1 MHDIKELDGFFL
13 HRMFSWG
20 SHRVSSEKDHINR
33 INVFPVADGDTGT
46 NLSNTMRSMILNSK
60 AEKSVENTMT
70 SVAGAVIRGARGNS
84 GLILSEFFS
93 GFALAVSG
101 IGTLSTHDFASAV
114 KSAAGVVPLALE
126 NPRHGTILTV
136 IENWAESLVLSQKLE
151 NFRILLSESLLSAE
165 KALERTMHQNSV
177 LKDAG
182 VVDAGGYG
190 FVAFIK
196 GCLNFFDDIKKD
208 YPEGIVFQNALDE
221 DEEIQEM
228 SAHKYSSVPPEY
240 RYCCESLL
248 SGKNIKRE
256 RIRQSVAGSGNCLV
270 ITGTGNLSRVHLHTD
285 DPQSFVEKLSH
296 LGSVAEQK
304 IDDMLSEYRD
314 VFQRKHKTAIVTD
327 SSCDMPQELLDRYN
341 IHVVPINI
349 VSGENSYLDR
359 LTISRKKVFSMMESK
374 KNYPKTSQPSSVV
387 FANLYSFLLTYYDSV
402 ISIHIS
408 GNLSGTVQSA
418 RKAALIFP
426 DKKLEVI
433 DSLTLSG
440 SLGLLVAKA
449 GKLMEEGMAH
459 DDVVAEI
466 MKYRPL
472 SRNYVSVK
480 NLKYMVRGGRVSPL
494 KGFAASL
501 LNLKPVISVDREGK
515 SILWGKAFSRRTND
529 RKIIE
534 YVKKTADAG
543 ELEDYA
549 VVHSGMETDAE
560 NVAAEIASHAGGP
573 PLYISAISPVISLNA
588 GPEALSVVLLKRPAG
603 NI

>member
-20 SHRVSSEKDHINR
+20 SHRVSSEKDHINK

-60 AEKSVENTMT
+60 AEDSVENTMT
-70 SVAGAVIRGARGNS
+70 SIAGAVIRGARGNS

-93 GFALAVSG
+93 GFALAVNG
-101 IGTLSTHDFASAV
+101 IGTLGTHDFASAV

-126 NPRHGTILTV
+126 NPKSGTILTV
-136 IENWAESLVLSQKLE
+136 IENWAESLVHSKKYE
-151 NFRILLSESLLSAE
+151 NFKMLLSESLLSAE

-196 GCLNFFDDIKKD
+196 GCLSFFDDVKKG
-208 YPEGIVFQNALDE
+208 YPENIASHTALE
-221 DEEIQEM
+221 MEEEIQEQ

-240 RYCCESLL
+240 RYCCETLL

-256 RIRQSVAGSGNCLV
+256 MIKQSVAGTGNCLV
-270 ITGTGNLSRVHLHTD
+270 IAGAGNLSRVHLHTD
-285 DPQSFVEKLSH
+285 DPQVFVEKLSR
-296 LGSVAEQK
+296 LGTVAEQK
-304 IDDMLSEYRD
+304 VDDMLSEYHD
-314 VFQRKHKTAIVTD
+314 VFSRKHNTAIVTD
-327 SSCDMPQELLDRYN
+327 SSCDMPQELLDKYN

-349 VSGENSYLDR
+349 VSGDNSYLDR
-359 LTISRKKVFSMMESK
+359 LTISRESVFKMMESK
-374 KNYPKTSQPSSVV
+374 KNYPKTAQPTSAV
-387 FANLYSFLLTYYDSV
+387 FSNLYSFLLTYYDSI

-408 GNLSGTVQSA
+408 GHLSGTVQSA
-418 RKAALIFP
+418 RKAANLFS
-426 DKKLEVI
+426 DKKIDVI

-440 SLGLLVAKA
+440 SLGLMVCKA
-449 GKLMEEGMAH
+449 GKLLDEGKNH
-459 DDVVAEI
+459 DEVVSEM

-494 KGFAASL
+494 KGLAASL
-501 LNLKPVISVDREGK
+501 LNLKPIISIDREGK
-515 SILWGKAFSRRTND
+515 SELWGKAFSRKTND
-529 RKIIE
+529 KKIIK
-534 YVKKTADAG
+534 YVKKTAASG
-543 ELEDYA
+543 ELEEYA
-549 VVHSGMETDAE
+549 VVHSGMEKEAE
-560 NVAAEIASHAGGP
+560 KIASVIESHAGKP

-588 GPEALSVVLLKRPAG
+588 GPEALSVVLLRKPV
-603 NI
+603 